1 VHICVSVIVWLSR
14 YVYDKCVFICVR
26 PGVNVVNVCY
36 MTRWKCVSA
45 CLRVRVSVKMEEGG
59 LNVTSERRKLEKER
73 RRKKE
78 SLRKEERGKRKQKRT
93 TEKPQNLHK
102 C

>member
-1 VHICVSVIVWLSR
+1 M
-14 YVYDKCVFICVR
+14 
-26 PGVNVVNVCY
+26 Y
-36 MTRWKCVSA
+36 MTRCKCERVCVSM
-45 CLRVRVSVKMEEGG
+45 SVKMEEGG

-78 SLRKEERGKRKQKRT
+78 SLRKEERGKRKQKRA